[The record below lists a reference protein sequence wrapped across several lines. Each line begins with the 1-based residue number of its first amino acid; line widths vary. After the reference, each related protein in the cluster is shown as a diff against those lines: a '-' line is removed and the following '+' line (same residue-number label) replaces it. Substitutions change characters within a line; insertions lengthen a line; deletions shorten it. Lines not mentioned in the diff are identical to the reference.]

1 MYSRGKE
8 VKKSLENCIYEP
20 NAARPDDKN
29 KCPAVAYQAAG
40 VCVPVTVAPY
50 ASVGTPVTTC
60 FGDPFVTSETP
71 SCASRKNGT
80 CTFTITQ
87 FVCIEIPVYF
97 GANASS
103 RDAYVTCLGATSED
117 ICTECGVAH
126 DDAL

>member
-1 MYSRGKE
+1 MRAGKIPGP
-8 VKKSLENCIYEP
+8 LFLHL
-20 NAARPDDKN
+20 RPDDEN
-29 KCPAVAYQAAG
+29 ECPAVAYQAAG

-87 FVCIEIPVYF
+87 FICIEIPVYF

>member
-1 MYSRGKE
+1 MKLSKDE
-8 VKKSLENCIYEP
+8 VSARVREAAFFCGVSEDLFERSPLELSGGQK
-20 NAARPDDKN
+20 RR
-29 KCPAVAYQAAG
+29 VAIAG
-40 VCVPVTVAPY
+40 VIAMP
-50 ASVGTPVTTC
+50 
-60 FGDPFVTSETP
+60 ETP

-87 FVCIEIPVYF
+87 FICVEIPVYF

-126 DDAL
+126 DGTL